1 MNNTKNIK
9 DIVDELSKNPYMYAK
24 KMDLDDLASVIQYA
38 SIQYHNTETNVIS
51 DEIYDILVN
60 VMEERDTDNKVLSN
74 VGAPIT
80 LDKVKLP
87 YWMGSMD
94 KIKPDTNVLD
104 RWKKKYDEP
113 YTLSDK
119 LDGVS
124 GLLHSKSGKT
134 GLYTRGNGTYGRN
147 ISHLIK
153 YLFPKIVNNLSKQDI
168 TIRGEIIISKDNIEK
183 HFEHIKT
190 NPRSLVNGFVNTKK
204 KINFNTIKYV
214 DFIAFELVQPRL
226 PKSEQFKFMKNFGFN
241 IVHNTNVREIT
252 NDSLSMILEN
262 RRKES
267 PYEIDGIIV
276 EQDKL
281 HDVVKSGNP
290 KYGFAFKT
298 ILSEHIIESKV
309 VDIIWHPS
317 KHGYLKPVVVIEPVI
332 ISKTTVKHV
341 TGNNAKF
348 IKINEIGPGA
358 IVKVTL
364 GGGIIPKIV
373 KVVKKSEFI
382 KYPNIPYTWN
392 KSGVDLLV
400 VDLDNN
406 SDVQIKIITN
416 FFKKLETKNLSKG
429 LITRL
434 VNNGYKTIR
443 DIINM
448 NIDNFMK
455 IDGIKTRLATKL
467 YNNIQKS
474 IKSVSLEKLMSASNV
489 FGVGYGEKK
498 FAKILS
504 KLPNILDIDI
514 SVDELTII
522 VENINGFKKTANQFS
537 KNLSKFKE
545 FLKNHDNITIGAI
558 NIPKKNDNKI
568 FTNKTFVVTGFRNAQ
583 LKDFI
588 INNGGTIATAVS
600 KNTNFVIKKDET
612 FNSTKITKAIKF
624 GTKIYTLD
632 EFVTDYHL

>member
-1 MNNTKNIK
+1 
-9 DIVDELSKNPYMYAK
+9 
-24 KMDLDDLASVIQYA
+24 
-38 SIQYHNTETNVIS
+38 
-51 DEIYDILVN
+51 
-60 VMEERDTDNKVLSN
+60 
-74 VGAPIT
+74 
-80 LDKVKLP
+80 
-87 YWMGSMD
+87 
-94 KIKPDTNVLD
+94 
-104 RWKKKYDEP
+104 
-113 YTLSDK
+113 
-119 LDGVS
+119 
-124 GLLHSKSGKT
+124 
-134 GLYTRGNGTYGRN
+134 
-147 ISHLIK
+147 
-153 YLFPKIVNNLSKQDI
+153 
-168 TIRGEIIISKDNIEK
+168 
-183 HFEHIKT
+183 
-190 NPRSLVNGFVNTKK
+190 
-204 KINFNTIKYV
+204 
-214 DFIAFELVQPRL
+214 
-226 PKSEQFKFMKNFGFN
+226 
-241 IVHNTNVREIT
+241 
-252 NDSLSMILEN
+252 
-262 RRKES
+262 
-267 PYEIDGIIV
+267 
-276 EQDKL
+276 
-281 HDVVKSGNP
+281 
-290 KYGFAFKT
+290 
-298 ILSEHIIESKV
+298 
-309 VDIIWHPS
+309 
-317 KHGYLKPVVVIEPVI
+317 
-332 ISKTTVKHV
+332 
-341 TGNNAKF
+341 
-348 IKINEIGPGA
+348 
-358 IVKVTL
+358 
-364 GGGIIPKIV
+364 
-373 KVVKKSEFI
+373 
-382 KYPNIPYTWN
+382 
-392 KSGVDLLV
+392 
-400 VDLDNN
+400 
-406 SDVQIKIITN
+406 
-416 FFKKLETKNLSKG
+416 KG